1 MANGH
6 RNSAVIGDVN
16 GRFEDVF
23 QTLTK
28 VHAKQQFAFVIIAGD
43 LFTDPAEATE
53 EQKALVSKLLGGS
66 IQIPVQTYV
75 TVAHHNLPEE
85 VIAKA
90 NADAGELCPNL
101 TLLGRKASFKTS
113 EGFRIVTLGGAH
125 VSQSDQPITQ
135 YSALYTDS
143 DAATAKGFNE
153 ADILITSNWPSDIL
167 VGSKVA
173 AQPPKQLNCIA
184 ELCAAVKPRYHFS
197 TSEQFYEREPF
208 FHATTDG
215 THLLTRFLSLAPY
228 GTPDKRKW
236 IYAFSLEPSADPPA
250 QLPQGVTAC
259 PFSLGSKKRKLDS
272 QNEAYN
278 SHRFSNG
285 NGRSHGQEGG
295 RRGKRRHV
303 APPTPSECFFCLS
316 NPSCEQHMICS
327 IGEDS
332 YMTIAKGPLTTR
344 TTFKDLDFP
353 NHLLIMP
360 LEHTPSISAIQDE
373 ASKRKTELEMQK
385 FRDAL
390 HTLVSEAAS
399 THDGTPK
406 YGAVTFEISR
416 AGGVHH
422 HWQFLPVPSDMIKRG
437 LLEAAF
443 DVEAE
448 NLGYPKFAKKTT
460 EIDEA
465 EQGDFFKA
473 MIWSEE
479 LRKDIVLSIDAA
491 QGFRF
496 DLQFGRRVVAK
507 LLGLE
512 SRTQW
517 RDCSQSQ
524 NEEEADAAKFREA
537 FAKYDFTL

>member
-1 MANGH
+1 MAH
-6 RNSAVIGDVN
+6 KIAIIGDVN
-16 GRFEDVF
+16 GRFEEIF

-43 LFTDPAEATE
+43 LFADPGKATE
-53 EQKALVSKLLGGS
+53 DQNAQVSRLLEGS

-75 TVAHHNLPEE
+75 TVAHHKLPQD
-85 VIAKA
+85 VITKA
-90 NADAGELCPNL
+90 NADGGELCPNL
-101 TLLGRKASFKTS
+101 IMLGRKASFKTS

-125 VSQSDQPITQ
+125 VSQSDQVIDQ
-135 YSALYTDS
+135 YSAQYTDS

-153 ADILITSNWPSDIL
+153 ADILITSNWPSDIA

-173 AQPPKQLNCIA
+173 TQPPKQLNCIA
-184 ELCAAVKPRYHFS
+184 ELCAALKPRYHFS
-197 TSEQFYEREPF
+197 TSEQFFEREPF
-208 FHATTDG
+208 FHPTTDG
-215 THLLTRFLSLAPY
+215 TQPLTRFLSLAPY

-236 IYAFSLEPSADPPA
+236 IYAFSLEPSAGPPI
-250 QLPQGVTAC
+250 QLPEGVTAS

-272 QNEAYN
+272 QKDAYS
-278 SHRFSNG
+278 SHRFANG
-285 NGRSHGQEGG
+285 NSGHHGQEGG

-303 APPTPSECFFCLS
+303 APPAPSECFFCLS

-344 TTFKDLDFP
+344 TTFTDLNFP

-360 LEHTPSISAIQDE
+360 LEHTPSISAIRDE
-373 ASKRKTELEMQK
+373 TSRRKTELEMQK
-385 FRDAL
+385 LRDAL

-399 THDGTPK
+399 APDGSAK

-422 HWQFLPVPSDMIKRG
+422 HWQFLPVPSDMVKRG

-448 NLGYPKFAKKTT
+448 NLHYPKFAKKTA
-460 EIDEA
+460 EVDEA
-465 EQGDFFKA
+465 EENDFFKV
-473 MIWSEE
+473 MIWSEA
-479 LRKDIVLSIDAA
+479 LRKDMVLSIDAA

-512 SRTQW
+512 SRIQW

-524 NEEEADAAKFREA
+524 QEEEADAARFRDA